1 MNRRISIP
9 KPCNENWDKMTPNNN
24 GKYCDVCKLTVVDF
38 TSMNDDEIQNY
49 LVNKSYV
56 CGRFDCSQINSKTN
70 NRLAAMKSKAE
81 HIAYPLLR
89 YFILTL
95 FALPLFISSCI
106 NRSSKEKAKGIN
118 VSGIDTPRRPL
129 MGNVVMPKHVKPS
142 PKKIKHP

>member
-1 MNRRISIP
+1 MNRKISIP
-9 KPCNENWDKMTPNNN
+9 KPCNENWDKMTPSNN
-24 GKYCDVCKLTVVDF
+24 GKYCDVCKLNVVDF

-56 CGRFDCSQINSKTN
+56 CGRFDCSQIN
-70 NRLAAMKSKAE
+70 
-81 HIAYPLLR
+81 
-89 YFILTL
+89 FILTL